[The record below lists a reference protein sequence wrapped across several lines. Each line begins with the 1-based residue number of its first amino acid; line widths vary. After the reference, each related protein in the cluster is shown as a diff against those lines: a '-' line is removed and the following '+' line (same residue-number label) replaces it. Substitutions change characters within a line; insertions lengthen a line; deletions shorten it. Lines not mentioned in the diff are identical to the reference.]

1 MTDTPY
7 RTLLLDVSDSVALI
21 TLNRPEQ
28 LNAFTPR
35 MGLELGH
42 AFTTL
47 DRSED
52 VRAIVVTGAGRAF
65 CSGAA
70 LDREASSFR
79 ADPGEEAVI
88 DSAGEAV
95 IGPPISDIAPWT
107 MATPVLA
114 AINGNAVGLGL
125 TYPLQWDIRIA
136 AETARMAFVF
146 TRRGMIPEGNS
157 LWLLSRAVGASR
169 AAELLFTGRTFT
181 GKEACEMG
189 LVSRAVPEGEVV
201 DATLDLAR
209 EIAANTSP
217 AALATTKRL
226 FYEQLASSDRTR
238 SREIERST
246 FKWLLSEP
254 DAAEGIVAFLE
265 RRAPSWQTSKH
276 LAPPAEP

>member
-1 MTDTPY
+1 MTDRPY
-7 RTLLLDVSDSVALI
+7 RTLLLEVSDNVALI

-35 MGLELGH
+35 MGVELGH
-42 AFTTL
+42 AFTEL
-47 DRSED
+47 DRAED

-70 LDREASSFR
+70 LDREAENFR
-79 ADPGEEAVI
+79 AG
-88 DSAGEAV
+88 SADAD
-95 IGPPISDIAPWT
+95 IGPPISDLAPWT

-114 AINGNAVGLGL
+114 AINGIAVGLGI

-181 GKEACEMG
+181 GKEACEIG

-201 DATLDLAR
+201 EATLNVAR

-217 AALATTKRL
+217 AAVAMTKRL
-226 FYEQLASSDRTR
+226 FYQQLASADRPL
-238 SREIERST
+238 SREIERDN
-246 FKWLLSEP
+246 FRWLLSQP
-254 DAAEGIVAFLE
+254 DATEGIVAFLE
-265 RRAPSWQTSKH
+265 RRPPRWRTSKH
-276 LAPPAEP
+276 LAPPGEP

>member
-1 MTDTPY
+1 MTEPRY
-7 RTLLLDVSDSVALI
+7 QTLLLDISDNVALI

-79 ADPGEEAVI
+79 AGAAEEAAI
-88 DSAGEAV
+88 GPADEAK

-169 AAELLFTGRTFT
+169 AAELLFTGRTFS

-189 LVSRAVPEGEVV
+189 LVSRAVPEGEVL

-217 AALATTKRL
+217 AALAITKRL
-226 FYEQLASSDRTR
+226 FYEQLASSDRAR

-246 FKWLLSEP
+246 FRWLLSEP
-254 DAAEGIVAFLE
+254 DATEGIVAFLE

-276 LAPPAEP
+276 LSPPAEP

>member
-1 MTDTPY
+1 MTETPY

-70 LDREASSFR
+70 LDRDASSFR
-79 ADPGEEAVI
+79 ADSAEEAVI
-88 DSAGEAV
+88 GTAEEVV

-209 EIAANTSP
+209 EIVANTSP
-217 AALATTKRL
+217 AALAITKRL
-226 FYEQLASSDRTR
+226 FYEQLASSDRAR

-246 FKWLLSEP
+246 FTWLLSEP
-254 DAAEGIVAFLE
+254 DATEGIVAFLE

>member
-1 MTDTPY
+1 MTETPY

-79 ADPGEEAVI
+79 ADSAEEAVI
-88 DSAGEAV
+88 GPVEEAV

-136 AETARMAFVF
+136 AETARLAFVF
-146 TRRGMIPEGNS
+146 TKRGMIPEGNS

-181 GKEACEMG
+181 GTEACEMG

-201 DATLDLAR
+201 DATVDLAR

-217 AALATTKRL
+217 AALAITKRL
-226 FYEQLASSDRTR
+226 FYEQLASSDRAR
-238 SREIERST
+238 SREVERST
-246 FKWLLSEP
+246 FRWLLSEP
-254 DAAEGIVAFLE
+254 DATEGIVAFLE
-265 RRAPSWQTSKH
+265 RRAPNWQTSKH
-276 LAPPAEP
+276 LAPPDP

>member
-1 MTDTPY
+1 M
-7 RTLLLDVSDSVALI
+7 L
-21 TLNRPEQ
+21 
-28 LNAFTPR
+28 
-35 MGLELGH
+35 
-42 AFTTL
+42 
-47 DRSED
+47 
-52 VRAIVVTGAGRAF
+52 
-65 CSGAA
+65 
-70 LDREASSFR
+70 
-79 ADPGEEAVI
+79 
-88 DSAGEAV
+88 
-95 IGPPISDIAPWT
+95 GPPISDIAPWT

-136 AETARMAFVF
+136 AETAKMAFVF
-146 TRRGMIPEGNS
+146 TRRGMTPEGNS

-217 AALATTKRL
+217 AALAITKRL
-226 FYEQLASSDRTR
+226 FYEQLASSDRAR

-246 FKWLLSEP
+246 FRWLLSEP
-254 DAAEGIVAFLE
+254 DASEGIVAFLE

>member
-1 MTDTPY
+1 MTETPY
-7 RTLLLDVSDSVALI
+7 RTLLLAINDNVALI

-79 ADPGEEAVI
+79 AG
-88 DSAGEAV
+88 SAEEAV
-95 IGPPISDIAPWT
+95 IGPPISDITPWT

-114 AINGNAVGLGL
+114 AINGSAVGLGL

-201 DATLDLAR
+201 DATLELAR
-209 EIAANTSP
+209 EIASNTSP
-217 AALATTKRL
+217 AALAITKRL
-226 FYEQLASSDRTR
+226 FYEQLASSDRAR
-238 SREIERST
+238 SREVERSA
-246 FKWLLSEP
+246 FRWLLSEP
-254 DAAEGIVAFLE
+254 DATEGIVAFLE
-265 RRAPSWQTSKH
+265 RRAPSWRTSKH
-276 LAPPAEP
+276 LTPPAEP

>member
-7 RTLLLDVSDSVALI
+7 RTLLLEMSDNVALI

-79 ADPGEEAVI
+79 AG
-88 DSAGEAV
+88 SAEEAV

-114 AINGNAVGLGL
+114 AINGSAVGLGL

-181 GKEACEMG
+181 GREASEMG

-201 DATLDLAR
+201 DATLELAR

-217 AALATTKRL
+217 AALAITKRL
-226 FYEQLASSDRTR
+226 FYEQLASSDRAL
-238 SREIERST
+238 SREIERNT
-246 FKWLLSEP
+246 FRWLLSEP
-254 DAAEGIVAFLE
+254 DATEGIVAFLE

-276 LAPPAEP
+276 LTPPAEP

>member
-1 MTDTPY
+1 MTDPRY
-7 RTLLLDVSDSVALI
+7 QTLLLDISDNVALI

-79 ADPGEEAVI
+79 AGAAEEAAI
-88 DSAGEAV
+88 GPADEAK

-125 TYPLQWDIRIA
+125 TYPLQWDIRVA

-169 AAELLFTGRTFT
+169 AAELLFTGRTFS
-181 GKEACEMG
+181 GKEAGEMG
-189 LVSRAVPEGEVV
+189 LVSRAVPEGEVL

-217 AALATTKRL
+217 AALAITKRL
-226 FYEQLASSDRTR
+226 FYEQLASSDRAR

-246 FKWLLSEP
+246 FRWLLSEP
-254 DAAEGIVAFLE
+254 DATEGIVAFLE

-276 LAPPAEP
+276 LSPPAEP

>member
-7 RTLLLDVSDSVALI
+7 RTLLLEVSDNVALI
-21 TLNRPEQ
+21 TLNRPDQ

-42 AFTTL
+42 AFTKL
-47 DRSED
+47 DRSDD

-70 LDREASSFR
+70 LDREASNFR
-79 ADPGEEAVI
+79 AG
-88 DSAGEAV
+88 SAGEEN

-107 MATPVLA
+107 LATPVLA
-114 AINGNAVGLGL
+114 AINGIAVGLGI

-169 AAELLFTGRTFT
+169 AAELLLTGRTFT
-181 GKEACEMG
+181 GKEASEIG
-189 LVSRAVPEGEVV
+189 LVSRAVPDGEVV
-201 DATLDLAR
+201 EATLEVAR

-217 AALATTKRL
+217 AAVAMTKRL
-226 FYEQLASSDRTR
+226 FYQQLASPDRAR
-238 SREIERST
+238 SREIERDT
-246 FKWLLSEP
+246 FRWLLSQP
-254 DAAEGIVAFLE
+254 DATEGIVAFLE
-265 RRAPSWQTSKH
+265 RRAPRWQTSKH
-276 LAPPAEP
+276 LAPPGEP